1 MLNKDL
7 FRLKLGLEAVGEL
20 TGIDFAYAVAK
31 NLQVITAEVEA
42 ILKTKVPK
50 KNYQEYDAARI
61 ALCEE
66 HCLRDDKD
74 NPKTENGN
82 YVMKGQAVF
91 LRALDE
97 LKESHREALAERTD
111 QIAEYNE
118 FIEREAKIELFMIS
132 KKLLPPEIKTGQLTA
147 IIEIVQEAP

>member
-66 HCLRDDKD
+66 HCLRDDTGVDGTGNNAASKADVDARLGVIND
-74 NPKTENGN
+74 N
-82 YVMKGQAVF
+82 
-91 LRALDE
+91 
-97 LKESHREALAERTD
+97 
-111 QIAEYNE
+111 IAELA
-118 FIEREAKIELFMIS
+118 AKSNALRD
-132 KKLLPPEIKTGQLTA
+132 LLRDVGMMA
-147 IIEIVQEAP
+147 